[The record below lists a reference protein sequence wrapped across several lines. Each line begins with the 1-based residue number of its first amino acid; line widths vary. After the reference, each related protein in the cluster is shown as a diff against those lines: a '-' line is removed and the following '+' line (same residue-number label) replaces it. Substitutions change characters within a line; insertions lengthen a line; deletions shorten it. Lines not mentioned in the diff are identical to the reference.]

1 MLITFTPVPPKSN
14 ADGVRAC
21 KCRGHSVIL
30 LTDGQCRHGQMLED
44 DGQRIRV
51 GVFPWFIRGRCSTYA
66 SPALAP
72 SNVYRCMV
80 NGMPLAGL

>member
-1 MLITFTPVPPKSN
+1 MQMQRDT
-14 ADGVRAC
+14 A
-21 KCRGHSVIL
+21 VIL

-44 DGQRIRV
+44 DGKRIRV
-51 GVFPWFIRGRCSTYA
+51 DVFPWFIRGRCSTYA